1 MTTYIRRRNLI
12 AATALLALASLSNS
26 RSSAA
31 GSSSGAAPRRFDGHN
46 TAEEVTAEVDLTGK
60 TALVTGC
67 SSGIGQET
75 LRVLVLRGAHVYGLA
90 PTLERAESGCAA
102 ARGPRIRGS
111 ATPFGCD
118 HTDFASIV
126 ACADA
131 IQRLDRPID
140 VLICNAGI
148 NLQRL
153 EQVNGIEK
161 DFVVN
166 HLGHF
171 ILVNRLLSLVRSAP
185 QGRIIVV
192 GSGASFYAPAAG
204 IEFDN
209 LSGERDYDFM
219 KMYGQSKLANGLFA
233 HELARRLK
241 GTTTTANVVIPGV
254 VDTPM
259 NRNLAGSRVIPTDF
273 DFKKLKSVAQGA
285 ATACYVATSSDLKGV
300 SGKYFEDCRITTP
313 GTHMLDDAMAARL
326 WAVSQKLTHA
336 YLRAG

>member
-1 MTTYIRRRNLI
+1 MTPNVGRRALI
-12 AATALLALASLSNS
+12 CATALLVLASLSNS
-26 RSSAA
+26 RSSAV
-31 GSSSGAAPRRFDGHN
+31 GKRSGTLPRRFDGHS

-75 LRVLVLRGAHVYGLA
+75 LRVLALRGAHIYGLA
-90 PTLERAESGCAA
+90 PTLERAEGGCAA
-102 ARGPRIRGS
+102 ARGPLIKGS
-111 ATPFGCD
+111 AIPFGCD
-118 HTDFASIV
+118 HTDFTSIV
-126 ACADA
+126 TCTEA
-131 IQRLDRPID
+131 IQKLGTPID

-171 ILVNRLLSLVRSAP
+171 ILVNRLLNLVRGAP

-192 GSGASFYAPAAG
+192 GSGASFYAPAVG

-241 GTTTTANVVIPGV
+241 GTATTANVVTPGV

-259 NRNLAGSRVIPTDF
+259 NRNLAGSRVIPADF

-285 ATACYVATSSDLKGV
+285 ATACYVATSPDLKGV

-313 GTHMLDDAMAARL
+313 GAHMLDDAMAARL
-326 WAVSQKLTHA
+326 WTVSENLTRA

>member
-1 MTTYIRRRNLI
+1 MANNINRRD
-12 AATALLALASLSNS
+12 LLAGTAALALPIFLNS
-26 RSSAA
+26 RSRAA
-31 GSSSGAAPRRFDGHN
+31 GDASPVLPRRFDGRN
-46 TAEEVTAEVDLTGK
+46 SAEEVTAGLDLTGK

-75 LRVLVLRGAHVYGLA
+75 LRVLVLRGAHGYGLA

-102 ARGPRIRGS
+102 ARGPGIKGS
-111 ATPFGCD
+111 ATPFACD

-126 ACADA
+126 TCADIIGKLGA
-131 IQRLDRPID
+131 PID
-140 VLICNAGI
+140 ILICNAGI

-171 ILVNRLLSLVRSAP
+171 ILVNRLLGLVRASS

-192 GSGASFYAPAAG
+192 GSGASFFAPAVG

-209 LSGERDYDFM
+209 LSGERDYEFM

-233 HELARRLK
+233 RELARRLR
-241 GTTTTANVVIPGV
+241 GTTTTANVVTPGV

-259 NRNLAGSRVIPTDF
+259 NRNLAGTKVIPADF
-273 DFKKLKSVAQGA
+273 DFKRLKSVAQGA
-285 ATACYVATSSDLKGV
+285 ATACYVATNPDLRGV
-300 SGKYFEDCRITTP
+300 SGEYFEDCISVTP

-326 WAVSQKLTHA
+326 WTVSEKLTEP
-336 YLRAG
+336 YLLAG